1 MNRKVE
7 ETLIGFSTS
16 IAVSR
21 GCPQWGVSSHF
32 LWCLVGGA
40 LKARLSGGGIHIQ
53 GYADDTGLLA
63 VGKFPNTMS
72 GLMQ

>member
-1 MNRKVE
+1 MNRKFE
-7 ETLIGFSTS
+7 KALIGFSTR
-16 IAVSR
+16 IAVCR
-21 GCPQWGVSSHF
+21 GCPQWGVLSPF

-53 GYADDTGLLA
+53 GYADGTGLLA